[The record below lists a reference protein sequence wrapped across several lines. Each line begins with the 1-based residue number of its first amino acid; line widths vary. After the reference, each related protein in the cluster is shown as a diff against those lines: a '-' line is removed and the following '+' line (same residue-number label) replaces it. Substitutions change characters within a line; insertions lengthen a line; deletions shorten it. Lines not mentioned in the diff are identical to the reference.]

1 MVNVAQPPVLL
12 GLDHLEAKV
21 VTDLIEPCGLGRF
34 NLAEIAPD
42 AGMFMGTVRSIGAVA
57 IAERDPA
64 LAEVFDELVPF
75 CRSGITVPSGL
86 RYCLMLRWVSS
97 SISSI
102 RIPVWRNTSMIVQV
116 MKARVTV

>member
-75 CRSGITVPSGL
+75 GLGGLTVFGRWP
-86 RYCLMLRWVSS
+86 CLSFS
-97 SISSI
+97 
-102 RIPVWRNTSMIVQV
+102 TSL
-116 MKARVTV
+116 KHCL